1 MKFILFQILL
11 LLAAII
17 TFSYTLSCFRSK
29 DLFAKIQNVK
39 VISLYG
45 FNLLIFAYMVNYFDT
60 ATVIK
65 SLAIIIVN
73 SYATLVLLKTII
85 NKSSLVKVKPD
96 CEKVNINQEKDY
108 NGNKY
113 KKRDEKYKRS

>member
-1 MKFILFQILL
+1 
-11 LLAAII
+11 
-17 TFSYTLSCFRSK
+17 
-29 DLFAKIQNVK
+29 
-39 VISLYG
+39 
-45 FNLLIFAYMVNYFDT
+45 MVNYFDT